1 MKSSGRGGALLPFV
15 GCSRLSSVC
24 WVLYVRSGIWVPFP
38 RQHPGWP
45 LFIAMHIFFFFF
57 GERVEAPPGSA
68 AAVLAQCLAMRAG
81 RTRVEER
88 AILPV
93 GRSEQTGTCS
103 LRCTG
108 RCTWLV
114 AGAVGAVAQRS
125 ACSVGG
131 TETGEY
137 LVVAAH
143 RPRRVEL
150 LGRPGLDFGVVQLS
164 SVAVGFPS
172 GVGEGLQGVL
182 VYRCFSALDWAVQSG
197 VFVGGVATIGGRP
210 TLVANCQVLGRA

>member
-1 MKSSGRGGALLPFV
+1 M
-15 GCSRLSSVC
+15 
-24 WVLYVRSGIWVPFP
+24 
-38 RQHPGWP
+38 
-45 LFIAMHIFFFFF
+45 
-57 GERVEAPPGSA
+57 EAPPGSPA
-68 AAVLAQCLAMRAG
+68 AALAQCVVMRAG
-81 RTRVEER
+81 RTRMEER

-114 AGAVGAVAQRS
+114 EGAMGAVAQRS
-125 ACSVGG
+125 ACSVEG

-143 RPRRVEL
+143 RPRLVEL

-164 SVAVGFPS
+164 CVAVGFPS
-172 GVGEGLQGVL
+172 GVGGGLQGVL
-182 VYRCFSALDWAVQSG
+182 VYRRFSALRWVVQSG
-197 VFVGGVATIGGRP
+197 IFVGGVATIGGRP
-210 TLVANCQVLGRA
+210 TLVANCQVPGRA